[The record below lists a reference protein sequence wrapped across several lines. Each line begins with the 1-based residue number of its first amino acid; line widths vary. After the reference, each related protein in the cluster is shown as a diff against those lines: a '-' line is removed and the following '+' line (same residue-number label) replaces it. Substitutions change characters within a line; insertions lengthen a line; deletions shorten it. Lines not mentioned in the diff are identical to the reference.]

1 MIFEVVN
8 MSIYRVHNMLITLG
22 ICFLPIIGSFRTY
35 NGANLLGGFGED
47 ASTYPLLLGVL
58 FWLIGVVINKKIH
71 LPNSI
76 TFYICLLFIFSIVV
90 SDIVNFKNIILEQR
104 TSQNAVNR
112 MIIQFGTVF
121 IYGLVSVYIYNFF
134 KVYQIDAVKYIEK
147 RIIASFLL
155 AGAYSFIEILSYTG
169 TPFIDILIFIDEI
182 IRGGYNMYPFR
193 IRLLGFEAS
202 VFGTYLSVACP
213 LILYKAINSKKYT
226 CLAVY
231 MLLLTGLSFS
241 RTAYVIVFVETVL
254 LFILYRNYLI
264 HHSKKIFVGIMIL
277 LLMSSFAANYM
288 ENTYNIKLMEPAQI
302 IDSLAGESET
312 HEMSNLTRVG
322 SQMAGYNIFFDN
334 PFVGV
339 GWGQGTFYL
348 NDYYPSWARQSWEV
362 AVKFRD
368 HPIIFGVYPRV
379 LAELGLLGFV
389 SWVSLWMLVVY
400 KLFCLN
406 NNVFA
411 IMMIGILLSGMN
423 MDIVRFYIYW
433 IMLGMVWYISDNNI
447 ED

>member
-1 MIFEVVN
+1 M
-8 MSIYRVHNMLITLG
+8 
-22 ICFLPIIGSFRTY
+22 
-35 NGANLLGGFGED
+35 
-47 ASTYPLLLGVL
+47 
-58 FWLIGVVINKKIH
+58 
-71 LPNSI
+71 
-76 TFYICLLFIFSIVV
+76 
-90 SDIVNFKNIILEQR
+90 
-104 TSQNAVNR
+104 
-112 MIIQFGTVF
+112 
-121 IYGLVSVYIYNFF
+121 
-134 KVYQIDAVKYIEK
+134 
-147 RIIASFLL
+147 
-155 AGAYSFIEILSYTG
+155 
-169 TPFIDILIFIDEI
+169 
-182 IRGGYNMYPFR
+182 
-193 IRLLGFEAS
+193 
-202 VFGTYLSVACP
+202 
-213 LILYKAINSKKYT
+213 
-226 CLAVY
+226 
-231 MLLLTGLSFS
+231 
-241 RTAYVIVFVETVL
+241 
-254 LFILYRNYLI
+254 
-264 HHSKKIFVGIMIL
+264 GIMIV

-288 ENTYNIKLMEPAQI
+288 ESTYNIKLMEPAKI

-312 HEMSNLTRVG
+312 HEMSNLMRLG